1 MYYLASQ
8 FLSHL
13 FHAVVAEEAHHRM
26 SLVYSDHSVQQVA
39 DHKEKKRQTPANLRV
54 WWLLSSLPNHCF
66 LKNCCFKIVTRLEKD
81 IN

>member
-66 LKNCCFKIVTRLEKD
+66 LKNCCFKMVKCFKD
-81 IN
+81 GIS